1 MQNMLIIVTMVAFS
15 DIILLWAAL
24 CLPEYAQGTN
34 VTAWQVPNLTVT
46 QNTNASI
53 TCHFCAPEIHFNN
66 IWSGYVQWEKQN
78 KPYLTEEKKYIN
90 QSNNSRVLPLYSLQ
104 LNDSGWY
111 RCNVFF
117 IIPKLLNVSAN
128 GTYLTVVDE
137 PEILPVNVGLWL
149 SVGGVLVVLLIGG
162 IALVFRRFKRDDQH
176 KEERTENVP
185 QDVLLESA
193 SQDTEEITYASINKQ
208 SFNCRENKQK
218 IPEQERMANRTNGP
232 DSTVE
237 ESVLYS
243 PIRIKTR

>member
-1 MQNMLIIVTMVAFS
+1 MVAFS

-66 IWSGYVQWEKQN
+66 IWSGYVQWEKHN

-137 PEILPVNVGLWL
+137 PEILPVNIGLWL

-218 IPEQERMANRTNGP
+218 IPEPERMRSGTHGL
-232 DSTVE
+232 DTTV
-237 ESVLYS
+237 VYS
-243 PIRIKTR
+243 AIQIRHMD